1 MCPSVPRLWAV
12 WRARTKRTVVSAVCL
27 TATSTPL
34 DSAASARPTPS
45 TSSENMVSGGCS
57 GYDGGGS
64 VALVI
69 NCLSGGVVLD
79 CGSVLYI

>member
-34 DSAASARPTPS
+34 DSAVSARPTQFTFNRKKVRGDGYGS
-45 TSSENMVSGGCS
+45 CGENGSGG
-57 GYDGGGS
+57 GGGS
-64 VALVI
+64 SGI
-69 NCLSGGVVLD
+69 GGGGVRLM
-79 CGSVLYI
+79 